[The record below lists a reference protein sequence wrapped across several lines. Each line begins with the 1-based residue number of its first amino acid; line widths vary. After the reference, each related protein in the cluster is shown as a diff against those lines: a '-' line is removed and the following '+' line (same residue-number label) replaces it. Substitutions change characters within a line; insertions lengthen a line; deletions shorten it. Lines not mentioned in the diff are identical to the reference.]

1 MSTKKPNI
9 LYQYI
14 DKFKTSYHTYLEIVG
29 SFLWIPVPCEIYN
42 KKIDGLI
49 LKCLRVQS
57 EHANHWIIQSI
68 KTRQDSLFCK
78 LSESQDKPWVGI
90 VRKGGSVQQQ
100 LDHFLEGFL
109 YTCFCQVWF
118 ELLHGICIISIGR
131 NVCSPVYRFLL
142 ENQKPL
148 WHHDR
153 ATASIK

>member
-68 KTRQDSLFCK
+68 KTIKARFTFLQTVWISGQTLGRDCK
-78 LSESQDKPWVGI
+78 EGWVGSAATWPFSW
-90 VRKGGSVQQQ
+90 RFP
-100 LDHFLEGFL
+100 LHLFLPSMIWIASWHL
-109 YTCFCQVWF
+109 YHIHWEECMFAC
-118 ELLHGICIISIGR
+118 L
-131 NVCSPVYRFLL
+131 
-142 ENQKPL
+142 
-148 WHHDR
+148 
-153 ATASIK
+153 